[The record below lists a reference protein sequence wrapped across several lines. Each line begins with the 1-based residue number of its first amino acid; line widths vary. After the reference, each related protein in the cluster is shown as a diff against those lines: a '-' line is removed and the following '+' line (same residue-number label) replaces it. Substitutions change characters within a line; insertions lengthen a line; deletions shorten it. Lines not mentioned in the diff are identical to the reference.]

1 MNSLC
6 LYLQLPTKSFLG
18 ATLVET
24 TREHTRSNLIATN
37 NVTCQRAEAPAERD
51 HLPSPEGLVQ
61 IGKDIEFSEGV
72 NLLGAS
78 FWPDSSTF

>member
-6 LYLQLPTKSFLG
+6 LYLQFLQTKSFIG
-18 ATLVET
+18 MTLVET

-37 NVTCQRAEAPAERD
+37 NVTCQRAEVPTERD

-61 IGKDIEFSEGV
+61 IGKDIDFSEGV
-72 NLLGAS
+72 NLCEAS
-78 FWPDSSTF
+78 F